1 MKLCCSAVKTIKGA
15 VAFLFIIV
23 TICLVLE
30 LFYGVG
36 EIFSFGTNCAQD
48 DSYCIYGGV
57 GLGAGVLVS
66 ITLMML
72 RRKMV

>member
-1 MKLCCSAVKTIKGA
+1 MKLCYSAVKTIKGA

-48 DSYCIYGGV
+48 VSYCIFGGV